1 MTEEQQADGSPRDTM
16 GRITQTAT
24 TAWTQAAKTGQTL
37 YKSALGQAGHL
48 SDQYQNSRA
57 REYVETV
64 MKQTGQG
71 LDTISG
77 KAMYELVRYRL
88 DLQDRY
94 NDLLA
99 TKLQEA
105 LDRIDQLERRL
116 AEREQGGEHG
126 DDG

>member
-1 MTEEQQADGSPRDTM
+1 MADGHETDSNLRGKM
-16 GRITQTAT
+16 GRITRTAGA
-24 TAWTQAAKTGQTL
+24 AWEQAVGKGQTL
-37 YKSALGQAGHL
+37 YKGAVGQAGHL

-64 MKQTGQG
+64 MKQAGHG

-77 KAMYELVRYRL
+77 KAMYELVRDRL

-105 LDRIDQLERRL
+105 LDRIDALEKRL
-116 AEREQGGEHG
+116 AEREQGGERG